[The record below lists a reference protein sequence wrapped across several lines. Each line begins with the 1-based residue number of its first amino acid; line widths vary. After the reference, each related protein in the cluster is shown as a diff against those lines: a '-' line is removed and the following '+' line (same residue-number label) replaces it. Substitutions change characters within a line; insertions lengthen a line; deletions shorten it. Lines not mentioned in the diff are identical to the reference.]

1 MFIPDFETSHDET
14 DEHEGSRRQGHDQS
28 RLIGRTEDRDTKEG
42 TVAEDFTDEGN
53 EEHSNG
59 EANAHAHA
67 VEEGNDDAVFRCNR
81 FSTSQDDSKYDD
93 QVETTK
99 ENYSQRIDNTTQ
111 QFNQNITELQQ
122 NLRELYQT
130 AKQNAQQRRATQ
142 FADVKA
148 LYSRGVA
155 AIDAMQQS

>member
-1 MFIPDFETSHDET
+1 MSLSFNMFIPDFETSHDET

-93 QVETTK
+93 QVEV
-99 ENYSQRIDNTTQ
+99 Y
-111 QFNQNITELQQ
+111 
-122 NLRELYQT
+122 
-130 AKQNAQQRRATQ
+130 AQGFVQIRS
-142 FADVKA
+142 KS
-148 LYSRGVA
+148 L
-155 AIDAMQQS
+155 

>member
-1 MFIPDFETSHDET
+1 MDNLTKQRAQLQKKIAKAKNPIK
-14 DEHEGSRRQGHDQS
+14 RQNLREEQQAVQDQ
-28 RLIGRTEDRDTKEG
+28 I
-42 TVAEDFTDEGN
+42 
-53 EEHSNG
+53 
-59 EANAHAHA
+59 NAL
-67 VEEGNDDAVFRCNR
+67 VK
-81 FSTSQDDSKYDD
+81 SKQDDIRIANNKYDD